1 MNNLSISKI
10 SLKNFKGIKSFSF
23 SPMGENATLHGDNG
37 TGKTTIFDAFTW
49 LFFGKDSQ
57 GKADS
62 QIKPVDKDGNER
74 HNLDTE
80 VEAVLEFNNKPITLL
95 RRFSEKWTKKRG
107 AATADFTGHTTDYF
121 IDEVPAKQKEFNEKI
136 AEIININSFKL
147 VTNPMEFNALHWTG
161 QRQILVE
168 MCGDVTDHDVIDSD
182 KKLSSLADIL
192 GDCTID
198 DHKKKI
204 QSKKRDINKELEQIP
219 ARIDELTH
227 SIQDAEKPDQ
237 RDFEQLDAAM
247 NEQKENLRQEQNNE
261 ALSAKAVRLNEVN
274 AAILQANNDAN
285 SKALEAKKPINAEI
299 DKLEAEYRTLVNQI
313 ATLNDQIK
321 QDNTRNRINADS
333 REKLRA
339 EFISERDT
347 EKNVVDTCPACDQA
361 LPPEKVQAAIE
372 KNNQIRAERLEKN
385 MAEGRNLK
393 SQFDEREKAIVDAQA
408 KIDEISVK
416 IPAIEKELQAQ
427 KNKLAKV
434 YEPVNVDDLD
444 REKDILESDMKAIRN
459 GAMTRE
465 RDILAKIEQAQAD
478 MDAWKEKE
486 AAFRA
491 AEKSR
496 ARIEELEGQ
505 EKKLAAE
512 YERLE
517 SELYLI
523 EQFIVAKVGMLESQI
538 NSKFKLAKF
547 TLFETQINGGIAECC
562 HTTYKGVK
570 FNHGLNSGARIQVGL
585 DIINTLSDY
594 YGFRAPIFI
603 DNKESVTSLP
613 DSDSQLISLVV
624 DPAYKKLT
632 VHQTEAR
639 KAS

>member
-1 MNNLSISKI
+1 
-10 SLKNFKGIKSFSF
+10 
-23 SPMGENATLHGDNG
+23 
-37 TGKTTIFDAFTW
+37 
-49 LFFGKDSQ
+49 
-57 GKADS
+57 
-62 QIKPVDKDGNER
+62 
-74 HNLDTE
+74 
-80 VEAVLEFNNKPITLL
+80 
-95 RRFSEKWTKKRG
+95 
-107 AATADFTGHTTDYF
+107 
-121 IDEVPAKQKEFNEKI
+121 
-136 AEIININSFKL
+136 
-147 VTNPMEFNALHWTG
+147 
-161 QRQILVE
+161 
-168 MCGDVTDHDVIDSD
+168 
-182 KKLSSLADIL
+182 
-192 GDCTID
+192 
-198 DHKKKI
+198 
-204 QSKKRDINKELEQIP
+204 
-219 ARIDELTH
+219 
-227 SIQDAEKPDQ
+227 
-237 RDFEQLDAAM
+237 
-247 NEQKENLRQEQNNE
+247 
-261 ALSAKAVRLNEVN
+261 LNEVN